1 MERRDDF
8 SYPARGSAA
17 FPGTIFRGGPE
28 LTGTP
33 ERSAGGWAVTAT
45 RREGGAQRDRRQP
58 ISCGDLTLLQTPR
71 QRWDGCM
78 RARGSHCCSL
88 YSPRALP
95 GRTKTCRQGCP
106 VAVMLPPVPSVA
118 LSRWGA
124 PVPTNPPVAPFFL
137 TLRRHRKRQS
147 S

>member
-8 SYPARGSAA
+8 SYPAWGSAA
-17 FPGTIFRGGPE
+17 FPGTIFRDDPE

-33 ERSAGGWAVTAT
+33 ERSAGAWAVTAT

-58 ISCGDLTLLQTPR
+58 ISYGDLTLLQTPR

-78 RARGSHCCSL
+78 RARGSHCCPP

-95 GRTKTCRQGCP
+95 GRAKTRHQGCP
-106 VAVMLPPVPSVA
+106 VAEVLPAVPSVA
-118 LSRWGA
+118 LPGMGGLRS
-124 PVPTNPPVAPFFL
+124 PLTPP
-137 TLRRHRKRQS
+137 
-147 S
+147 